1 LIETRPEKGTVG
13 VTAGLGVSGLSAACT
28 VGFGEPSWLPMARA
42 VPPMM
47 NMATTIANI
56 VAVRVLKRFLRV
68 VHEGIVTLCVFLDRL
83 M

>member
-1 LIETRPEKGTVG
+1 
-13 VTAGLGVSGLSAACT
+13 
-28 VGFGEPSWLPMARA
+28 MAR
-42 VPPMM
+42 
-47 NMATTIANI
+47 TIANI